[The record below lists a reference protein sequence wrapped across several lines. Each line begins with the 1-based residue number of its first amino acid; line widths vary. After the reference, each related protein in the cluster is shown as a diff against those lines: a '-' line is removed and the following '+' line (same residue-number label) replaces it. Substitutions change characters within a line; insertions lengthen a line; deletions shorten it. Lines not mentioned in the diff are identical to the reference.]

1 MKHQYLTLVF
11 SILALLSQAQPYE
24 VNDTLAHALD
34 EVSVVSFYRVN
45 LRTGTTLSRD
55 DITIQNKGQEPY

>member
-34 EVSVVSFYRVN
+34 EVSVVSFYRAEQ
-45 LRTGTTLSRD
+45 RSGTLVHHGSHAVG
-55 DITIQNKGQEPY
+55 ICL